1 MKAAEEERFRE
12 FVAIRWPGLLRMAY
26 GLCADRVAAED
37 LAQTTLAKVYASWG
51 RVSRADNQ
59 DAYVYM
65 ILCNAY
71 RATFRKRRVAEVQT
85 GFVPEEG
92 HPDASEH
99 VESRVVLMAAVN
111 ELPPKQRAV
120 LLLRYFA
127 DLTEAQTAEAMGVSV
142 GTVKSQTSRA
152 IERLRTSP
160 HLLEGGAKWR

>member
-26 GLCADRVAAED
+26 GLTGEWDAAED
-37 LAQTTLAKVYASWG
+37 LAQSTLTKMCLSWG

-59 DAYVYM
+59 DAYVYRM
-65 ILCNAY
+65 LCNTY
-71 RATFRKRRVAEVQT
+71 KGRFRRQRVAEVHT
-85 GFVPEEG
+85 ESLPERG
-92 HPDASEH
+92 HPGPAEL
-99 VESRVVLMAAVN
+99 VERRTTLMAAVN

-152 IERLRTSP
+152 IDRLRTSP
-160 HLLEGGAKWR
+160 HLVEEGVK

>member
-26 GLCADRVAAED
+26 GLSADRNAAED
-37 LAQTTLAKVYASWG
+37 LAQATLAKVYASWG

-59 DAYVYM
+59 DAYLYS
-65 ILCNAY
+65 ILCNTY
-71 RATFRKRRVAEVQT
+71 RGGFRKRRVAEVQT
-85 GFVPEEG
+85 EFVPEAG
-92 HPDASEH
+92 QPDAAEH
-99 VESRVVLMAAVN
+99 VESRMMLMAAVN

-127 DLTEAQTAEAMGVSV
+127 DLSEAQTAEVMGVSV

-152 IERLRTSP
+152 IDRLRTSP
-160 HLLEGGAKWR
+160 HLLEGGVR